1 MVKGGQEKCQESFL
15 IKHSFVV
22 LFFFFFLF
30 AGYRKAGKYRRQ
42 EPGQLNGVKK

>member
-22 LFFFFFLF
+22 LFFFFFFLQ
-30 AGYRKAGKYRRQ
+30 AIEKLESIEDRNQGS
-42 EPGQLNGVKK
+42 